1 MCLAKLRSAWISIQS
16 DKDFHCI
23 KPIAT
28 NSDKIGTMSRLTE
41 VLAEPKSEF
50 DVFLSV
56 DLSSAAQVWMHKDKL
71 LKLNLSLSG
80 IIDIKIPWDK
90 ICISLYFQVPY
101 KMVNVSDSMRDSV
114 FVAELSHYFVTLWK
128 LLE

>member
-1 MCLAKLRSAWISIQS
+1 M
-16 DKDFHCI
+16 
-23 KPIAT
+23 T
-28 NSDKIGTMSRLTE
+28 TMSRLTE
-41 VLAEPKSEF
+41 VLAEPISEF
-50 DVFLSV
+50 DNVFLSM

-80 IIDIKIPWDK
+80 IIDIKIPWGK

-101 KMVNVSDSMRDSV
+101 KMVNVSDSRPDSV